1 MRRAAAF
8 LVLLLCL
15 YWTRAQGESGGVTG
29 NDITQTEV
37 QSEILAVKATSD
49 QTNIT
54 PDIWAE
60 LKGLRDMAIE
70 HSVELRTARA
80 RWRSWSRRFIVSIP
94 AIQARLTTS
103 ESKNTVLEARLAA
116 SESKNAA
123 LEERMSS
130 SENQT
135 KMNASEN
142 VVKELQRENTV
153 LEARMNTSE
162 KEVEELKRE
171 NTVLEARMSS
181 SENEVEELKRQ
192 NTVLEARMSSSENE
206 VVKLQIQNAV
216 LKARLNSSE
225 NVMEELKREY
235 TVLES
240 RMSSS
245 ENEVE
250 ELKRQNT
257 VLEARMSSSENEVV
271 KLQIQN
277 AVLKARLNSSE
288 NVMEELK
295 REYTVL
301 ESRMSSS
308 ENEVEELKRVN
319 ADRPKV
325 AFSAALT
332 DEGKV
337 GPFSTD
343 STLKF
348 SKIFTNIGQA
358 YSPITGIFT
367 APVRGAYYFRF
378 HGFESRTSMI
388 IGIGLYHNDKKI
400 TVSYDTEDD
409 IGHVTV
415 SNAFVLELEKGD
427 VIYLVL
433 ISTCG
438 VYDDLNNRTTFSG
451 FLLYA
456 L

>member
-8 LVLLLCL
+8 LALLLCL

-37 QSEILAVKATSD
+37 QSEILGVKATND

-60 LKGLRDMAIE
+60 LKELRDMAIE
-70 HSVELRTARA
+70 HSVELRNSKSKMEKLELENT
-80 RWRSWSRRFIVSIP
+80 
-94 AIQARLTTS
+94 AIQARLT
-103 ESKNTVLEARLAA
+103 A
-116 SESKNAA
+116 SESRNAV
-123 LEERMSS
+123 LEE
-130 SENQT
+130 
-135 KMNASEN
+135 
-142 VVKELQRENTV
+142 
-153 LEARMNTSE
+153 
-162 KEVEELKRE
+162 
-171 NTVLEARMSS
+171 
-181 SENEVEELKRQ
+181 
-192 NTVLEARMSSSENE
+192 RMSSSENE

-216 LKARLNSSE
+216 LEARLSTSE
-225 NVMEELKREY
+225 NEVEELKREN
-235 TVLES
+235 TMLEARMSTSEKEVEELKRENTDLLARVTACENKSKVLEA

-250 ELKRQNT
+250 ELKR
-257 VLEARMSSSENEVV
+257 E
-271 KLQIQN
+271 
-277 AVLKARLNSSE
+277 
-288 NVMEELK
+288 
-295 REYTVL
+295 
-301 ESRMSSS
+301 
-308 ENEVEELKRVN
+308 N

-325 AFSAALT
+325 AFSVALT
-332 DEGKV
+332 DEGAV

-348 SKIFTNIGQA
+348 SKIITNIGQA

-378 HGFESRTSMI
+378 NGFETRESII
-388 IGIGLYHNDKKI
+388 IGIGLYHNDKRI
-400 TVSYDTEDD
+400 TLSYDTDDD

-427 VIYLVL
+427 VIYMVL

-438 VYDDLNNRTTFSG
+438 VYDDRNNRTTFSG